1 MILHIDANS
10 FYASC
15 ERLFRPDL
23 DNKPIAVLSNNDGM
37 TIALNQ
43 ECKNLGFSRG
53 DVFAKEKYR
62 YQRNNVFV
70 FSSNYTLYADI
81 SKRIN
86 MIYEYYCPEVE
97 FYSIDESFLNFPD
110 WKNLDFVDLAFEIK
124 NCIWQSVHIPVS
136 VGIAPTKTLAK
147 FCNSLAKKRNGVCS
161 WFSINQEEELKNFK
175 AYDIWGIGRA
185 KSALLERKGIFSA
198 YDLKNYPLH
207 LVKKYLTITGFNTVR
222 ELNEIPSLKFETS
235 ITRKNITTSRSFSKK
250 IETLVE
256 LETALSEF
264 TQLAVSRMRENNLAC
279 KFISVCILTG
289 KSYNENEKSYYN
301 VAHASLEKHTSFLPE
316 ILGTAIKLLH
326 SIFLQG
332 YKYKKVMIT
341 LLDLTEDKHIQGE
354 LFKETSIEILN
365 KKKSIMKVYDSVNE
379 KYGKGTLHTGIRNQ
393 IADFNSQGNHADWIM
408 NRNFLSPEY
417 TTNFNEL
424 PIVL

>member
-110 WKNLDFVDLAFEIK
+110 WKNMDFVNLAFEIK
-124 NCIWQSVHIPVS
+124 NCVWQSVHIPVS

-185 KSALLERKGIFSA
+185 KAALLERKGIFSA
-198 YDLKNYPLH
+198 YDL
-207 LVKKYLTITGFNTVR
+207 
-222 ELNEIPSLKFETS
+222 
-235 ITRKNITTSRSFSKK
+235 
-250 IETLVE
+250 
-256 LETALSEF
+256 
-264 TQLAVSRMRENNLAC
+264 
-279 KFISVCILTG
+279 
-289 KSYNENEKSYYN
+289 
-301 VAHASLEKHTSFLPE
+301 
-316 ILGTAIKLLH
+316 
-326 SIFLQG
+326 
-332 YKYKKVMIT
+332 
-341 LLDLTEDKHIQGE
+341 
-354 LFKETSIEILN
+354 
-365 KKKSIMKVYDSVNE
+365 
-379 KYGKGTLHTGIRNQ
+379 
-393 IADFNSQGNHADWIM
+393 
-408 NRNFLSPEY
+408 
-417 TTNFNEL
+417 
-424 PIVL
+424 